1 MSRSA
6 DFRASYGPWALVTGA
21 SSGIGEQFARQL
33 ARRGLN
39 VLLVA
44 RRRERL
50 AALAGE
56 LTRRRGPQA
65 EVIAVDLGEA
75 TAVDQV
81 LAAVADRDIG
91 LVVSNAGFGLKGA
104 FGSASRATLESMFNV
119 NARTP
124 LLLLHELLPRLRART
139 KAGIILTGSQEGEA
153 PFPWSA
159 AYAATKAFVHSLGLD
174 LYGELPPDIRSAWL
188 FALRKGFSHP
198 PEYHPNSIQRM
209 FALNRTGQFEVWN
222 GERWIR
228 HELAP
233 GQGLSIPA
241 GSWHRAPALDEH
253 WVVASFHTAK
263 AAELIEIVGDPASGK
278 VGSSRVYLSDS

>member
-1 MSRSA
+1 MDESGVMGRQGGG
-6 DFRASYGPWALVTGA
+6 RAPANGGGPRDAKGA
-21 SSGIGEQFARQL
+21 ELL
-33 ARRGLN
+33 A
-39 VLLVA
+39 
-44 RRRERL
+44 
-50 AALAGE
+50 E
-56 LTRRRGPQA
+56 LGDDPNGAKSTF
-65 EVIAVDLGEA
+65 
-75 TAVDQV
+75 
-81 LAAVADRDIG
+81 RDI
-91 LVVSNAGFGLKGA
+91 
-104 FGSASRATLESMFNV
+104 
-119 NARTP
+119 P
-124 LLLLHELLPRLRART
+124 
-139 KAGIILTGSQEGEA
+139 
-153 PFPWSA
+153 
-159 AYAATKAFVHSLGLD
+159 LD

-263 AAELIEIVGDPASGK
+263 ATELIEIVGDPANGEI
-278 VGSSRVYLSDS
+278 GSSRVYLADS